1 MLSTVLF
8 QVLVILTAAVVVGEF
23 FRQIGVSSVA
33 GELLSGIIVG
43 PSVLG
48 LVKNPAELS
57 PLAFVSLFFIIY
69 QLGFNAKTE
78 RLKKYVARGMT
89 VTLSAF
95 LIPFLIV
102 LILARTIYGFGTVED
117 IVLALAVS
125 VPSISV
131 VSVLVR
137 DSGIEGKESG
147 QIILAGIVI
156 VDVLAF
162 IVLAAVTRTI
172 TDTLRIILFTV
183 LFIAAFLALD
193 YFITRNLVGI
203 RSVFR
208 KASRLIKGEEL
219 AYAALILTGLI
230 VSELFQVVGIVYVL
244 GAFFAALI
252 VHDEVI
258 GVKLFEKVSRTVTS
272 MNKAFFAPF
281 FFGFAGSEVILSESS
296 YFNIF
301 SIILIALLLV
311 GISIAFTY
319 FATGRYFHGNQAGRR
334 SVSLI
339 MAGKGSV
346 GIIIASVSL
355 DAGIISYEINS
366 LIILA
371 TIVGSLVVTLL
382 LRGHREEAAMID

>member
-1 MLSTVLF
+1 M
-8 QVLVILTAAVVVGEF
+8 LVILSAAVIVGEI
-23 FRQIGVSSVA
+23 FRQMGFSSVA
-33 GELLSGIIVG
+33 GELLSGIIIG
-43 PSVLG
+43 PSLLG
-48 LVKNPAELS
+48 LVGNTAELS

-78 RLKKYVARGMT
+78 SLKKYVKKGMT
-89 VTLSAF
+89 VMLSAF
-95 LIPFLIV
+95 LLPFLIAI
-102 LILARTIYGFGTVED
+102 LIAHTIYGFGMIQD
-117 IVLALAVS
+117 LVLGLAIS

-137 DSGIEGKESG
+137 DTGIEGKESG
-147 QIILAGIVI
+147 QIILAGIVV
-156 VDVLAF
+156 VDILAF

-193 YFITRNLVGI
+193 YFITRNLVRI

-208 KASRLIKGEEL
+208 KASRIIKGEEL
-219 AYAALILTGLI
+219 AYAALILTGLV

-258 GVKLFEKVSRTVTS
+258 GVKLFEKVSRTVSS

-281 FFGFAGSEVILSESS
+281 FFGFAGSEVILGQSS
-296 YFNIF
+296 FF
-301 SIILIALLLV
+301 SIFTIILLALLLV
-311 GISIAFTY
+311 GISIGFTY
-319 FATGRYFHGNQAGRR
+319 AATGRYFRNNADGRR

-355 DAGIISYEINS
+355 DAGIITSQINS
-366 LIILA
+366 LIVLA
-371 TIVGSLVVTLL
+371 TIVGSLVVTML
-382 LRGHREEAAMID
+382 LRGHREEAGMID